1 MGSLEEAVSAR
12 KRALDASASYLQ
24 FLWKADLVE
33 SWIREWAGLVNKW
46 VELIRMYVAC
56 WPVGGTVGRRGS
68 ELILCRTQSVPEVV

>member
-33 SWIREWAGLVNKW
+33 SWIREWVGLVNKW
-46 VELIRMYVAC
+46 VELRTYVRVHSMLASG
-56 WPVGGTVGRRGS
+56 WNSWQER
-68 ELILCRTQSVPEVV
+68 